1 MARYDIS
8 DDAWILIESC
18 LPPVRSGQAG
28 RPHVEHRRVM
38 NGMFWVLCSGA
49 PWRDLPERYGPWKT
63 VYNRFNRWSKS
74 GIINKIFNRL
84 LSILDEKCLI
94 DWSEICLDGSHVR
107 ASKDAAGAKKKHPD
121 IADDHALGR
130 SRGGYGTK
138 IHLATDGKG
147 FPLNLM
153 LTAGQAHESQTA
165 IPLLDGIG
173 VQRKNGFM
181 KRRGKAVL
189 ADKGYSGRKLRGYL
203 RKLRIKSI
211 IPYKI
216 NEKGNS
222 DGRTQF
228 DEQAYCDRNVVER
241 CFGFLKGNRRIAT
254 RYEKTARNYLSMVKL
269 GCIRLFCRRLYN

>member
-1 MARYDIS
+1 EPY
-8 DDAWILIESC
+8 
-18 LPPVRSGQAG
+18 LPPLHSKRAG

-84 LSILDEKCLI
+84 LSTLDEKGFI
-94 DWSEICLDGSHVR
+94 DGSEICLDGSNIR
-107 ASKDAAGAKKKHPD
+107 ASQDAAGAPKKHPD
-121 IADDHALGR
+121 IAGDHALGR

-147 FPLNLM
+147 FPLNII
-153 LTAGQAHESQTA
+153 LTAGQAHESQSA
-165 IPLLDGIG
+165 IPLLDGVGI
-173 VQRKNGFM
+173 QRKNGFM

-189 ADKGYSGRKLRGYL
+189 ADKGYSGGKLRSYL
-203 RKLRIKSI
+203 RKLSIKCV
-211 IPYKI
+211 IPYKN

-228 DEQAYCDRNVVER
+228 DKQAYRNRNVVER
-241 CFGFLKGNRRIAT
+241 GFSFLKNNRRIAT

-269 GCIRLFCRRLYN
+269 GCIRLFYRRLNN